1 MKRSGSSNPRALADL
16 SDTKIAIWQKRV
28 AKLPS
33 VTRFLV
39 SPAYRALYVGFVGQG
54 NLGDEVLYQ
63 AVQSILAGKYVFHTP
78 SYIDH
83 FIGTIGR
90 LRTISAV
97 FLGGGTLI
105 GRGNR
110 YLQSLRAAFEA
121 LPTIKFITFGT
132 GVVDVEMWRSFGAP
146 KDTAEWCE
154 LLERCEFLSVRGP
167 LSKAHLQSWGFDK
180 AIHVIGDP
188 AMWYALPQ
196 VSPKH
201 QRKRSGIN
209 LGPSKGY
216 IFGQDEQSVLEFG
229 ARLLKLLEQEGWDI
243 TLFPTTAADA
253 GYLQQAASHA
263 GISAR
268 MHEAYLSRDKTLR
281 AMEQQDVFIGEKLH
295 SVVLANCA
303 YTPAIMLE
311 YRTKCRDYMLLTG
324 QENLTY
330 RTDRLDPDEI
340 YAALVAL
347 YGDTSSHQR
356 HLYDQMQA
364 TRTRLDEAAQQA
376 YAVCA
381 R

>member
-1 MKRSGSSNPRALADL
+1 MKRCGGSNPRALADL

-63 AVQSILAGKYVFHTP
+63 AIQSILTGKYVFHTP
-78 SYIDH
+78 SYIEH
-83 FIGTIGR
+83 FIGTVGK
-90 LRTISAV
+90 LREISAV

-110 YLQSLRAAFEA
+110 YLLSLRAALKA
-121 LPTIKFITFGT
+121 LPTIKMITFGT
-132 GVVDVEMWRSFGAP
+132 GVVDVDMWRSFGVA
-146 KDTAEWCE
+146 KNTSEWCE
-154 LLERCEFLSVRGP
+154 VLERCEFLSVRGP
-167 LSKAHLQSWGFDK
+167 LSKAHLQSWGFQK
-180 AIHVIGDP
+180 EIHVIGDP
-188 AMWYALPQ
+188 AIWCALPQ
-196 VSPKH
+196 VSTKL
-201 QRKRSGIN
+201 QRKRIGIN

-216 IFGQDEQSVLEFG
+216 IFGQDEKRILEFG
-229 ARLLKLLEQEGWDI
+229 ARLLQRLDQEGWTI
-243 TLFPTTAADA
+243 TLFPTTVADA
-253 GYLQQAASHA
+253 EYLQQAASDA
-263 GISAR
+263 GISAC
-268 MHEAYLSRDKTLR
+268 MHKAYLSRNKTLK

-324 QENLTY
+324 QESLTF
-330 RTDRLDPDEI
+330 RTDRLDLDEI
-340 YAALVAL
+340 YQALIAL
-347 YGDTSSHQR
+347 YGDISSHQR
-356 HLYDQMQA
+356 HVYNQMQGSKI
-364 TRTRLDEAAQQA
+364 RLAEAAKQV

-381 R
+381 E